1 MKIIFILL
9 LIINIVAYIVGMQ
22 LHSKQENAAQ
32 PPILLNPEKIV
43 LLPIDENCLEWGNF
57 DEEQIQYGEAV
68 ISEIV
73 PEQSYSLVE
82 TGDTTMYW
90 LYVPPLPSKEAA
102 NRMINQLRNLGI
114 VSFRVKK
121 DGQWKN
127 AISLSMF
134 YDKEDALKQLKE
146 IEKKGITNVTIEDRT
161 VTLKKIV
168 IYNPTQTIKEQLQKL
183 VEQFEDTHLVHSRCE
198 HL

>member
-9 LIINIVAYIVGMQ
+9 LIINIVAYVVGMQ
-22 LHSKQENAAQ
+22 LHSKKENTAQ
-32 PPILLNPEKIV
+32 APILLNPEKIV

-57 DEEQIQYGEAV
+57 DEEQILSGEAV

-73 PEQSYSLVE
+73 PEQSYSLAE

-90 LYVPPLPSKEAA
+90 LYIPPSPSKEAA
-102 NRMINQLRNLGI
+102 NRIINQLRNLGI

-121 DGQWKN
+121 DGKWKN

-134 YDKEDALKQLKE
+134 HDKEDALKQLKE

-161 VTLKKIV
+161 VTL
-168 IYNPTQTIKEQLQKL
+168 
-183 VEQFEDTHLVHSRCE
+183 
-198 HL
+198 